1 MRKSAMSGMRSILK
15 SLDEIQP
22 SDAPYVGGKALQ
34 CASLKQ
40 AGFPVPDGI
49 VLTTDA
55 MDQSLDIPALQHWLA
70 SLPSSAFL
78 AVRSSGVE
86 EDSAGHSF
94 AGIHETTLNVTPPQ
108 VPDAVRSCWDS
119 VRSEQARA
127 YRRAQKL
134 STEDPRTAVLI
145 QRMIQP
151 VAAGVAFTVNPI
163 TGAQDEMVI
172 NSAPGLGEAL
182 VSGQVNPDEFRIHK
196 TGGQI
201 LSTVTPNGAASLTM
215 AQLQELAAMLVHIE
229 RYYGNAQDVEWCH
242 DGRQFWIVQSRP
254 VTTVA
259 SHKDL
264 TWTRANAREVFPD
277 LPSPITIFSMI
288 DTIEEGERRF
298 NGKLFAPENQLG
310 RVAHTFYGR
319 LYFNVDQIRYA
330 CRMTGT
336 APALILRSMGHEGSI
351 DPADEIT
358 LQPNWRERLTT
369 FPDIMRI
376 LAGQV
381 RVKQIVRE
389 QTARLAAFLK
399 ELESLDFRTL
409 PDCDLWTE
417 HKKWLPRMGDELQ
430 VVFTLTAVSAY
441 EHQLR
446 RLCERV
452 GMTYERL
459 AYTHLAA
466 GEKSVSSAQ
475 AFDLLRLARAA
486 QNDSKVHGYFAEAKQ
501 SFQDYRAELQ
511 ETQFLRQFDR
521 FLEMY
526 GHRGHYES
534 DIAMPRYHEDPS
546 PLLCAIQTHVQSDN
560 VPDPVDIIIR
570 QNKEAAE
577 AWNEFRAKIRWW
589 QRPALLPIT
598 RRIKQYYLWRELC
611 RSSVV
616 RVAWPIRLL
625 HLEMARRFV
634 ERGWLQSRDDYFFL
648 TFEDVDEVVETAD
661 KGPRLQRHAARRK
674 EEWAKLEK
682 IDMPLLMRESEL
694 PAIVRKMAISAPA
707 AEAKG
712 ELRGLCVS
720 RGYVEGEVIVLRNP
734 AEFSRMKR
742 GAILVTTATDP
753 SWTPLFTLASGI
765 IVEVGG
771 ILSHAST
778 VAREYG
784 LPTIANLK
792 NATKILKDG
801 DRIRLDATNGIVQ
814 IL

>member
-1 MRKSAMSGMRSILK
+1 MRSLLK

-34 CASLKQ
+34 CARLKQ

-55 MDQSLDIPALQHWLA
+55 MDQPVDIPALRHWLA
-70 SLPSSAFL
+70 SLPSSALL
-78 AVRSSGVE
+78 AVRSSGVD

-108 VPDAVRSCWDS
+108 VSAAVLSCWNS
-119 VRSEQARA
+119 VRSEQAKT
-127 YRRAQKL
+127 YRRAQNL
-134 STEDPRTAVLI
+134 STKDPRTAVLI

-163 TGAQDEMVI
+163 TAARDELVI
-172 NSAPGLGEAL
+172 NSAPGLGDAL
-182 VSGQVNPDEFRIHK
+182 VSGQVIPDEFRIHK
-196 TGGQI
+196 TGGEI
-201 LSTVTPNGAASLTM
+201 LSSSTPNGTATLTR
-215 AQLQELAAMLVHIE
+215 AQLQELAAMLGRIE

-259 SHKDL
+259 AHKDL
-264 TWTRANAREVFPD
+264 TWTRANAREVLPD
-277 LPSPITIFSMI
+277 LPSPMTIFSMT

-298 NGKLFAPENQLG
+298 NGKLFAPEGELG
-310 RVAHTFYGR
+310 RVARIFYGR
-319 LYFNVDQIRYA
+319 LYFNVDQIRHA

-351 DPADEIT
+351 DPADEVA

-369 FPDIMRI
+369 LPDIVRI
-376 LAGQV
+376 LAGQL

-389 QTARLAAFLK
+389 HTARLVGFLK

-409 PDCDLWTE
+409 PDRDLWTE
-417 HKKWLPRMGDELQ
+417 HQRWLPRMGDELQ

-446 RLCERV
+446 SLCERV
-452 GMTYERL
+452 GMAYERL
-459 AYTHLAA
+459 AYTRLAA

-475 AFDLLRLARAA
+475 AFDLLRLARIALHECKA
-486 QNDSKVHGYFAEAKQ
+486 QRYFAEAKQ
-501 SFQDYRAELQ
+501 SFQEYRGELQ
-511 ETQFLRQFDR
+511 DTQFLMQFDH
-521 FLEMY
+521 FIEMY

-546 PLLCAIQTHVQSDN
+546 PLLFAIQAHVQSGN
-560 VPDPVDIIIR
+560 VPDPADIIAR
-570 QNKEAAE
+570 QNIEAAE
-577 AWNEFRAKIRWW
+577 AWTEFRAKVQGW
-589 QRPALLPIT
+589 QRPTLLPIAQWLLH
-598 RRIKQYYLWRELC
+598 RIKQFYIWRELC

-616 RVAWPIRLL
+616 RVAWPIRRL

-634 ERGWLQSRDDYFFL
+634 ERGWLQSLDDYFFL
-648 TFEDVDEVVETAD
+648 TPAEVDESLETPEN
-661 KGPRLQRHAARRK
+661 GPHLLMHVARRK
-674 EEWAKLEK
+674 EEWAQLEK

-694 PAIVRKMAISAPA
+694 PAILHNMAVPTPA
-707 AEAKG
+707 GESKG
-712 ELRGLCVS
+712 ELSGLCVS
-720 RGYVEGEVIVLRNP
+720 RGYVEGEVIVLRTP
-734 AEFSRMKR
+734 AEFARMKR

-784 LPTIANLK
+784 LPAIANLK
-792 NATKILKDG
+792 NATRIFKDG
-801 DRIRLDATNGIVQ
+801 DRIRLDATNGVVQ
-814 IL
+814 ILS